1 MFLMWSSRMMD
12 TEQGS
17 VCLPNLI
24 CTCCFSMSSLWM
36 VNYVY
41 RHFDKDKKFPA
52 MLNLGALSQLKCAC
66 DKPHRS
72 SRLMVIMDRAV
83 LWRKLGF
90 HMMLHDF
97 DLKGIDFDLK
107 GEILSG
113 SLLLAAQLPSM
124 SYNVLTKGHV
134 LMKQLYLI
142 VSNQCI
148 YSNCIWQHQNK
159 MSISKTYAL

>member
-1 MFLMWSSRMMD
+1 M
-12 TEQGS
+12 EQQNDGHWTGL
-17 VCLPNLI
+17 CLPSKSDMYLLFLHIIVTNGEVCI
-24 CTCCFSMSSLWM
+24 QTFWQ
-36 VNYVY
+36 
-41 RHFDKDKKFPA
+41 RQKEFPA
-52 MLNLGALSQLKCAC
+52 TLNLGALSQLKCAC

-72 SRLMVIMDRAV
+72 SQLMVIMERAV

-124 SYNVLTKGHV
+124 SYNILTKGHI

-148 YSNCIWQHQNK
+148 YSNCIWQHQSK